1 MALAS
6 NKLCFT
12 VWLDEFPGCQLVY
25 QNLPPGR
32 PSDLLL
38 TVGNGRMNLAACCYD
53 RHPLYFC
60 IHKLTYSSLYDG
72 LMDVIYTC
80 DVIWCAYTSHV
91 EQKNWL
97 KTERSSSPQFEKI
110 YHIAHK
116 PWGSWDPVY
125 KKTPSDYPRFL
136 FIIKIKRMQK
146 VNIFSSGYQI
156 WWTTCSWLLDP

>member
-72 LMDVIYTC
+72 LMDVYIYIACRTEKWIENWE
-80 DVIWCAYTSHV
+80 VEFATIWKDLPHCTQNLEVHEIQSTRRLHLTTLVSYLLS
-91 EQKNWL
+91 KL
-97 KTERSSSPQFEKI
+97 KGCER
-110 YHIAHK
+110 
-116 PWGSWDPVY
+116 
-125 KKTPSDYPRFL
+125 L
-136 FIIKIKRMQK
+136 
-146 VNIFSSGYQI
+146 IFSLQVIRYGEPLAADF
-156 WWTTCSWLLDP
+156 WTPNRQDLAN